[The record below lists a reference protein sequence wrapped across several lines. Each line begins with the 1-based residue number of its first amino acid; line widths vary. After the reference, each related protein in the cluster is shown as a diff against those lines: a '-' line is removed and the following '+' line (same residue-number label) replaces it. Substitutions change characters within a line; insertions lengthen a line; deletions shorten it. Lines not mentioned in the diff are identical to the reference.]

1 MIGKWYGIIIP
12 RIIAAL
18 LQNYFI
24 NNFTY
29 QISISIFAPIRQL
42 RDCKMIGGPGACPR
56 IWGGKG
62 GTIVPP
68 IR

>member
-1 MIGKWYGIIIP
+1 
-12 RIIAAL
+12 
-18 LQNYFI
+18 
-24 NNFTY
+24 
-29 QISISIFAPIRQL
+29 
-42 RDCKMIGGPGACPR
+42 MIGGPGACPR